1 MNTLLI
7 IILIIYLLG
16 VLACYLI
23 YRSTLYYMQM
33 EYPNYTP
40 AITTEKEC
48 IKSLYK
54 NEDVDNMWLFLL
66 FSWFGI
72 LAAITI
78 GSYEDGD
85 FDITLKSFKTLKK

>member
-1 MNTLLI
+1 
-7 IILIIYLLG
+7 
-16 VLACYLI
+16 
-23 YRSTLYYMQM
+23 MQI
-33 EYPNYTP
+33 ECPNCTP

-54 NEDVDNMWLFLL
+54 NEDLGNMWLFLL

-72 LAAITI
+72 LAAIAL
-78 GSYEDGD
+78 GSYGNGD

>member
-16 VLACYLI
+16 VLECYLLYRTNI
-23 YRSTLYYMQM
+23 YYIKL
-33 EYPNYTP
+33 EYPDCFLE
-40 AITTEKEC
+40 ITTEKEC

-54 NEDVDNMWLFLL
+54 NKDADNMWLFLL

-72 LAAITI
+72 LAVIALR
-78 GSYEDGD
+78 SYENGD